1 MHWKIRRD
9 GESDLAP
16 ANRKRKSASNAYGNR
31 LPSVFFFTFL
41 PSSSASSHD
50 SQWFRV
56 AEGHSLFLLW
66 PPLTFLYS
74 SSILA

>member
-1 MHWKIRRD
+1 MHWKMRRD
-9 GESDLAP
+9 GASDLAP
-16 ANRKRKSASNAYGNR
+16 ANLKQKSASNAYGIR

-41 PSSSASSHD
+41 PFSSASSHD

-66 PPLTFLYS
+66 PSLTFLYR